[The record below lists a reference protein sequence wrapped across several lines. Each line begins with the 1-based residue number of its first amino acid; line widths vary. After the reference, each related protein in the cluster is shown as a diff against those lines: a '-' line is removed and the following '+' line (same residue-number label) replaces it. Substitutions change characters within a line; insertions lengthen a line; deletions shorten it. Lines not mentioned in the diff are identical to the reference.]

1 MIADRQS
8 NAQVAL
14 MAAAEITDA
23 GVNSDRRTLEKAK
36 KFLEWLEAN
45 S

>member
-1 MIADRQS
+1 MVLDSMS

-14 MAAAEITDA
+14 LAAAEITDA
-23 GVNSDRRTLEKAK
+23 GVGSDRRTLEKAT
-36 KFLEWLEAN
+36 KFLEWLNRN